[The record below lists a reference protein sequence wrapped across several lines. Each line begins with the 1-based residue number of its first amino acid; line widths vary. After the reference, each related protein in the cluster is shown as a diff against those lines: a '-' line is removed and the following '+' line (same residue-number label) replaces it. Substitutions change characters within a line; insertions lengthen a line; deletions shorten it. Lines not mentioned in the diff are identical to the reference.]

1 MGAPRLIGVLGA
13 KGGCGTTL
21 VTANLAG
28 SLVGDHRVCA
38 LDLDFGKG
46 DLAGLLD
53 LTPVLSVPELLSCQL
68 DPTLLRGSAARHRSG
83 LSVLGQPKDMTLLVR
98 PTAEELRRLL
108 AEAKEAWDL
117 VFVDLGSRID
127 DTVIATIREMEKL
140 VLVTSEGLLALR
152 DVNRMRALLR
162 HAEIPV
168 DRQWLVVN
176 HLRRHPPMPDSEI
189 EELLH
194 VHVDAVLPTDAAAC
208 DRAAMEGALLW
219 EAAPSSPLAQHLV
232 SLWTQLLDGPVPAP
246 KWHLPWAGGVR

>member
-28 SLVGDHRVCA
+28 SLAADHRVCA

-53 LTPVLSVPELLSCQL
+53 LTPVLTVPELLACQL

-83 LSVLGQPKDMTLLVR
+83 LAVLGQPKDMTLLVR
-98 PTAEELRRLL
+98 PTADELRRLL
-108 AEAKEAWDL
+108 AEARDAWDL

-127 DTVIATIREMEKL
+127 DTVLVSIREMDRI
-140 VLVTSEGLLALR
+140 VLVTCEGLLALR
-152 DVNRMRALLR
+152 DVNRVRALLQN
-162 HAEIPV
+162 AEIPT
-168 DRQWLVVN
+168 DRVWLVVN
-176 HLRRHPPMPDSEI
+176 HLRRHPPMPDAEI

-194 VHVDAVLPTDAAAC
+194 VHVDAILPTDAAAC
-208 DRAAMEGALLW
+208 DAATMEGALLW
-219 EAAPSSPLAQHLV
+219 EAAPTSPLSRSFS
-232 SLWTQLLDGPVPAP
+232 SLWTQLVDGPVAAP